1 MFHQPV
7 IMPTWASGWASYR
20 FPDGMVD
27 DSRVKANEQ
36 AIALAR
42 CMHEVGEIVSGKVKD
57 GNTER
62 TEIFTEDTE
71 ERRRNA
77 G

>member
-1 MFHQPV
+1 
-7 IMPTWASGWASYR
+7 
-20 FPDGMVD
+20 
-27 DSRVKANEQ
+27 
-36 AIALAR
+36 
-42 CMHEVGEIVSGKVKD
+42 VKD